1 MNPSPGPRR
10 LSVKLGLVLFVAVA
24 GALAIVYLAAL
35 PQLESRLVNAKLRDL
50 EASMRPA
57 RAFFARTD
65 PLLYQDAA
73 DSVASGVNA
82 RVVVYD
88 RLTPSSLRPIADSSR
103 ARSTDVQRDE
113 VALEAAE
120 TGLVVSGRAE
130 RGGTE
135 FAEVASP
142 AGSGTVV
149 LLSAPLSD
157 ALATVRLVRRSL
169 VVAGSVALLVAW
181 FAGFLAAWSI
191 SRRVGRLEAAAE
203 RIAAGDFGAPVVV
216 HGRDEIA
223 QLGEAFE
230 AMRQR
235 LASLDRARREF
246 IANASHELRTPI
258 FSLGGFLELL
268 ADEDVEEET
277 KAEFL
282 AEMRAQVDR
291 LTRLATDLLDLS
303 RLDADQLSVEIME
316 LDLAAT
322 ARTVVE
328 EFRALAEAEGR
339 GLALSVDSPVLAA
352 GDEQRVI
359 QIARILVE
367 NAIRHTP
374 PGTSVDVRVGRWEA
388 RAVLAVCDD
397 GPGIPAADQARLFER
412 FYRGET
418 GRTAG
423 SGLGLA
429 IARELAS
436 KMAGT
441 LRIQSQSGNTAFT
454 LSLPLAGSLE
464 TMPFEQPTAT
474 VLP

>member
-1 MNPSPGPRR
+1 MSPSPGPRR

-24 GALAIVYLAAL
+24 GALAIVYLAVL

-50 EASMRPA
+50 RQSMGTVSA
-57 RAFFARTD
+57 TFAHTNSF
-65 PLLYQDAA
+65 LYQNAA
-73 DSVASGVNA
+73 DVFSSSLNA

-88 RLTPSSLRPIADSSR
+88 RLTPSSLRPIADSGG
-103 ARSTDVQRDE
+103 ARSADVLRDA

-120 TGLVVSGRAE
+120 DGLLASGRAE
-130 RGGTE
+130 RGGRQ
-135 FAEVASP
+135 FAEVAAP
-142 AGSGTVV
+142 VGPDTVV

-169 VVAGSVALLVAW
+169 VIAGSVALLAAW
-181 FAGFLAAWSI
+181 LAGFLAAWSI

-216 HGRDEIA
+216 RGRDEIA

-230 AMRQR
+230 TMRLR

-282 AEMRAQVDR
+282 AEMRAQVER

-328 EFRALAEAEGR
+328 EFRALAEAEGHE
-339 GLALSVDSPVLAA
+339 LALRVDSHVVAA
-352 GDEQRVI
+352 GDEQRVV

-374 PGTSVDVRVGRWEA
+374 SGTSVDVRVGRWEA
-388 RAVLAVCDD
+388 RAVLAVADD
-397 GPGIPAADQARLFER
+397 GPGIPVADQARLFER

-436 KMAGT
+436 KMAGA
-441 LRIQSQSGNTAFT
+441 LRIQSQPGETVFT
-454 LSLPLAGSLE
+454 LSLPLAGSFE
-464 TMPFEQPTAT
+464 AMPFEQPTAT

>member
-24 GALAIVYLAAL
+24 GALGIVYLAVL

-50 EASMRPA
+50 EQSMRTVSA
-57 RAFFARTD
+57 ALARTD
-65 PLLYQDAA
+65 SFRYQEAA
-73 DSVASGVNA
+73 DVFGATFNA

-88 RLTPSSLRPIADSSR
+88 RLTPSSLRPVADSSSV
-103 ARSTDVQRDE
+103 RSTDVQGDAI
-113 VALEAAE
+113 ALEAAE
-120 TGLVVSGRAE
+120 EGLVSSGRTT
-130 RGGTE
+130 RGSRQ
-135 FAEVASP
+135 FAEVAAP
-142 AGSGTVV
+142 VGPNAVV

-169 VVAGSVALLVAW
+169 VIAGSVALLVAW

-191 SRRVGRLEAAAE
+191 TRRVGRLEAAAE
-203 RIAAGDFGAPVVV
+203 RIAGGDFGEPVVV

-223 QLGEAFE
+223 QLGDAFE
-230 AMRQR
+230 TMRQR

-258 FSLGGFLELL
+258 FSLGGFLEIL
-268 ADEDVEEET
+268 ADEEVEEET
-277 KAEFL
+277 KREFL
-282 AEMRAQVDR
+282 AEMKAQVER

-328 EFRALAEAEGR
+328 EFRALAEAEEHE
-339 GLALSVDSPVLAA
+339 LELSVDSPVVAA
-352 GDEQRVI
+352 GDEQRVV

-367 NAIRHTP
+367 NAIRHAP
-374 PGTSVDVRVGRWEA
+374 AGTRVRVRVGRWEA
-388 RAVLAVCDD
+388 RAVLVVRDD
-397 GPGIPAADQARLFER
+397 GPGITAADQTRLFER

-429 IARELAS
+429 IARELAG

-441 LRIQSQSGNTAFT
+441 LKVQSRPGETAFT

-464 TMPFEQPTAT
+464 AMPLEQTAAT